1 MPGKK
6 TNVILFGIDSL
17 RADHM
22 SCYGYHR
29 QTTPH
34 IDRFAEGSTLFEN
47 NYSAHIPTTSAY
59 ASMLSGLDCF
69 STTVVALRHRGGLP
83 RKMRT
88 LPEILRKNGY
98 NTSCVG
104 FSGNPSSRGFDKYL
118 DYPGWGSFAQG
129 RSPKA
134 ENLNEIAIPE
144 LERLS
149 RSKKPFLLFLRHM
162 DPHAPYLPPAPFER
176 MFYSGDE
183 FDPKNKSMEP
193 VFAFKPFRDFFAD
206 WMPPGVTDRHYVDAQ
221 YDGAIAYMDACIQR
235 IVTRISELGLED
247 DTLIVINGDHG
258 ETLYEHECW
267 YDHHGIYENTLYV
280 PLIIRL
286 PGKIPAGQRV
296 KGTTLHQDL
305 VPTILQLLNIKTDI
319 KFDGQSLL
327 PLIDGKKASNYSGFY
342 ITECTWMRKHGWRTP
357 EWKLMVALEPDFHFK
372 PEIELYNL
380 IEDPL
385 ELKNLA
391 KREKGVVAHLSER
404 MNAWIAKREKETG
417 AANPMFSNLNWHGSK
432 THEGPFTSSQQA
444 YDTMHIGSVGA
455 ANKLQ
460 AGNKRKNK

>member
-1 MPGKK
+1 MREAARREKA
-6 TNVILFGIDSL
+6 I
-17 RADHM
+17 A
-22 SCYGYHR
+22 
-29 QTTPH
+29 
-34 IDRFAEGSTLFEN
+34 
-47 NYSAHIPTTSAY
+47 
-59 ASMLSGLDCF
+59 AS
-69 STTVVALRHRGGLP
+69 
-83 RKMRT
+83 
-88 LPEILRKNGY
+88 
-98 NTSCVG
+98 
-104 FSGNPSSRGFDKYL
+104 
-118 DYPGWGSFAQG
+118 
-129 RSPKA
+129 
-134 ENLNEIAIPE
+134 E

-193 VFAFKPFRDFFAD
+193 VFAFKPFCDFFSD

-221 YDGAIAYMDACIQR
+221 YDGAIAYMDSCIQR
-235 IVTRISELGLED
+235 IITRVSELGLED

-305 VPTILQLLNIKTDI
+305 VPTILQLLNVKTDI

-327 PLIDGKKASNYSGFY
+327 PLVHGKKASNYSGFY

-380 IEDPL
+380 VDVES
-385 ELKNLA
+385 
-391 KREKGVVAHLSER
+391 HCY
-404 MNAWIAKREKETG
+404 
-417 AANPMFSNLNWHGSK
+417 
-432 THEGPFTSSQQA
+432 SS
-444 YDTMHIGSVGA
+444 
-455 ANKLQ
+455 
-460 AGNKRKNK
+460 